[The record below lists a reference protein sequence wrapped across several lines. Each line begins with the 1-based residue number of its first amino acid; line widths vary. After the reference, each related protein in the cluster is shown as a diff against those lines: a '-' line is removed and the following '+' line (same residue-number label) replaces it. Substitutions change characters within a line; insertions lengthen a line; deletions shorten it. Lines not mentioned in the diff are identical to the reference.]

1 MIAEIIQ
8 TQIFRKGLFT
18 NSPIFALS
26 LVNIT
31 KGTTAKLNCIDKMTW
46 LKTNNSVVPFS
57 PYRIATINA
66 GTTAISLVINLL
78 NHGFS
83 LIFRKPSI
91 TICPARVPVSVEFCP
106 EANKAI
112 ANAILAMEAPK
123 IGVSIL

>member
-1 MIAEIIQ
+1 MIKEMIQ
-8 TQIFRKGLFT
+8 TLIFIKGLFT
-18 NSPIFALS
+18 NSPILALS

-31 KGTTAKLNCIDKMTW
+31 NGTTAKLNCIDKITW

-57 PYRIATINA
+57 PYNMVTIRA
-66 GTTAISLVINLL
+66 GITAINLVIKRL

-83 LIFRKPSI
+83 LIFKKPSI

-106 EANKAI
+106 EASNAMAK
-112 ANAILAMEAPK
+112 AILAIEAPK